1 MARSKANLFTLPA
14 FSLGDKRLV
23 FHSVCKIRRDVRVE
37 VATSVD
43 MLVLSFSVFFSFFNN
58 INYS

>member
-1 MARSKANLFTLPA
+1 
-14 FSLGDKRLV
+14 LGDKRLV